1 MCFASTTLKIQRES
15 HAWGGR
21 SGGKSE
27 KRVIDIAPWAA
38 PPPPNLER
46 VDLVLERVNAKT
58 QDVPRQPEV
67 SSTAPR
73 LPPRRSP
80 PCGACASRRLLRRGR
95 SEGCGVTPP
104 ARRTSCGTY
113 PPNCTGQ
120 WSKHNAAFV
129 GSLFARGFSG
139 AWTTSGLAHTQDQLR
154 RPFPFP
160 IAAQG
165 CWILAEGA
173 TRVWM
178 NTGGQCPIED
188 VEGQRCGGHLL
199 GLRHCAAGFVVM
211 PGRLCRTGG
220 FPTQFS

>member
-1 MCFASTTLKIQRES
+1 MP
-15 HAWGGR
+15 
-21 SGGKSE
+21 
-27 KRVIDIAPWAA
+27 VP
-38 PPPPNLER
+38 PPPPNLKR

-104 ARRTSCGTY
+104 ARRTMNSLWVPTLHRTVEHAPQLLLY
-113 PPNCTGQ
+113 
-120 WSKHNAAFV
+120 V

-139 AWTTSGLAHTQDQLR
+139 AWTTSGLAHAQDQLR